1 LYSQTEMEGTMTYR
15 EEVIKAYEESLKAY
29 GVTEI
34 ALKSALLNF
43 DAGFVAGVKSG
54 DEVEQQKM
62 IKGLTQKP
70 NIN

>member
-1 LYSQTEMEGTMTYR
+1 LKGGVSVTYR
-15 EEVIKAYEESLKAY
+15 QEVRKAYEESLKAY

-34 ALKSALLNF
+34 VLKSALLNF
-43 DAGFVAGVKSG
+43 DAGFAAGVKSG

-70 NIN
+70 NLN